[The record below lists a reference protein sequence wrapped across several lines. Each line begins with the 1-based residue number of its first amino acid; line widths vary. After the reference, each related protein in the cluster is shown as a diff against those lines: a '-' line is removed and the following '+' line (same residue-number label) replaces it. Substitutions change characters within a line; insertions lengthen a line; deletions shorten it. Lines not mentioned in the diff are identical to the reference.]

1 MRSIDGI
8 GRRVRLNDLQVFL
21 AVAEAG
27 SMGKAAERLH
37 TSQSAVS
44 RTITQLEH
52 TFGVRLLDRSTRG
65 VDPTQYGR
73 ALLQCGTEVFDD
85 LRQGIRNIEFLS
97 DPTAG
102 ELRIGTTEPLSV
114 GLVADAISRL
124 SRQHPRIVFHV
135 TLGDAASLY
144 RELQERKIDI
154 VVARTLAITDE
165 DIKAEVLFEDTYSV
179 AAGAQNR
186 WTSRRRISL
195 ADLIDEP
202 WILPP
207 VDSLIGSVAASAF
220 ALAGLDLPAT
230 TVFSHSVHLRSR
242 LIATGPFLTLFPGAM
257 LKYSPRHAGYKVL
270 PVKVAVPPW
279 PVAAATLRTGHLA
292 PSPDSSST
300 ARASW

>member
-21 AVAEAG
+21 VVAEAG

-52 TFGVRLLDRSTRG
+52 TFGVRLLDRSTHG

-73 ALLQCGTEVFDD
+73 ALLQCGIEVFDD
-85 LRQGIRNIEFLS
+85 LRQRIRNIEFLS

-124 SRQHPRIVFHV
+124 SRQHPRIIFHV
-135 TLGDAASLY
+135 TLGDAAALY
-144 RELQERKIDI
+144 RELKKRKIDI
-154 VVARTLAITDE
+154 VVARTLAIVDE
-165 DIKAEVLFEDTYSV
+165 DVKAEVLFEDTYAV

-186 WTSRRRISL
+186 W
-195 ADLIDEP
+195 
-202 WILPP
+202 
-207 VDSLIGSVAASAF
+207 
-220 ALAGLDLPAT
+220 
-230 TVFSHSVHLRSR
+230 
-242 LIATGPFLTLFPGAM
+242 
-257 LKYSPRHAGYKVL
+257 
-270 PVKVAVPPW
+270 
-279 PVAAATLRTGHLA
+279 
-292 PSPDSSST
+292 
-300 ARASW
+300 